1 MGTRGLGSDLV
12 KLEDVG
18 RYYKI
23 ELKNLSTMFERVF
36 LAVSAK
42 SRSKADDALRG
53 VAVPRARS
61 CSSGTTSSTSA
72 PPTGYPPFSRE
83 GTSRGEVMGVLGS
96 HQPTEGDVRGPPVG
110 VLDVVTTPV
119 YSLVGGGKVARTC
132 LDKDCPEI
140 FQVN

>member
-1 MGTRGLGSDLV
+1 MVQELPQLHHHAAHPLVRVVPLGEGSSNDA
-12 KLEDVG
+12 DVG
-18 RYYKI
+18 KI
-23 ELKNLSTMFERVF
+23 V
-36 LAVSAK
+36 
-42 SRSKADDALRG
+42 
-53 VAVPRARS
+53 
-61 CSSGTTSSTSA
+61 
-72 PPTGYPPFSRE
+72 SRE
-83 GTSRGEVMGVLGS
+83 GASRGEVMGVLGS